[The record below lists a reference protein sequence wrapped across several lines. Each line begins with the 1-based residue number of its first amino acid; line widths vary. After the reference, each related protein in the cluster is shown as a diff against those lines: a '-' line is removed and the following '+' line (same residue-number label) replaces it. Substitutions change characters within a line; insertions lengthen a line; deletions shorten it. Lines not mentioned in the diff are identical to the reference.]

1 MFQKF
6 SGEFVVD
13 IPPDFFSWNCSD
25 NCSHALQNC
34 FQLFCN
40 NKFYLKLDLKSLL
53 GFIWKLKNLSDV
65 LLDILAKVSPKTL
78 LGLLRRNLSSRI
90 FFLLNKNPVNFP
102 DVLPVLHI
110 LENTFERSSRIS
122 FTSSFFYI
130 FYRCSPENFANIS
143 MTIFKKKILGNSS
156 RRILKEFSRGS
167 SGILPYVSLIIFLE
181 TPPEFFKEHFREIL
195 YCFFF
200 HRKFSQKNLPYFFK
214 CSDKN
219 SDTWK

>member
-122 FTSSFFYI
+122 FTSSFFLY
-130 FYRCSPENFANIS
+130 FLQMFAWEFCQYLHDNIQ
-143 MTIFKKKILGNSS
+143 KKNP
-156 RRILKEFSRGS
+156 RQ
-167 SGILPYVSLIIFLE
+167 
-181 TPPEFFKEHFREIL
+181 FF
-195 YCFFF
+195 
-200 HRKFSQKNLPYFFK
+200 QKN
-214 CSDKN
+214 
-219 SDTWK
+219 T